1 MIKGLEY
8 LLHER
13 RLRGLRLFSLE
24 KNRLRRESHNCFI
37 DISSVV
43 VKSMGADSFQ
53 WGAAIE
59 QVATGRNWN
68 TRSSILMRGRTSL
81 LLE

>member
-13 RLRGLRLFSLE
+13 RLRGLRLFNLE
-24 KNRLRRESHNCFI
+24 KNRLRREPHNCFI
-37 DISSVV
+37 DILSVV
-43 VKSMGADSFQ
+43 VKSMGADSSQ
-53 WGAAIE
+53 WSAAVK
-59 QVATGRNWN
+59 QVAVGRNWN
-68 TRSSILMRGRTSL
+68 TRSSILMQGRTSL